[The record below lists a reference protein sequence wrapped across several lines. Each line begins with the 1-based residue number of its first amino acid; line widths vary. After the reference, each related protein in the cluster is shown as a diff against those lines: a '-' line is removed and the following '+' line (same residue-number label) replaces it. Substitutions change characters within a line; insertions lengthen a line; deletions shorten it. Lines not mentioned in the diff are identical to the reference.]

1 MIWLPTNGTAQC
13 RAGRAA
19 KSPCTLSTGRPVF
32 PPSSQL
38 LNAGGRRF
46 VDFLPELR
54 VRQVEQEEIERFDA
68 ESSSFG
74 T

>member
-1 MIWLPTNGTAQC
+1 
-13 RAGRAA
+13 
-19 KSPCTLSTGRPVF
+19 
-32 PPSSQL
+32 L

-54 VRQVEQEEIERFDA
+54 VCHVEQEEIERFDA
-68 ESSSFG
+68 ESRSFG